1 MAYPATPLADQFSHP
16 TNPRSVLEDAP
27 DMHTKVDLQLNALR
41 AYMFGQP
48 TANLAQLRL
57 SHRAA
62 GATAIAANATIK
74 FDTTLTNTG
83 GGAWS
88 VATGLYTV
96 PAAGGLFLATA
107 YCTLATAVA
116 FRLYISGIPTSIFAS
131 GNINGCAIN
140 AIGRS
145 SRVRLVPIR
154 FAGGETVGVRVTAA
168 ISIEGITT
176 AGTEKNRFELIQI
189 GV

>member
-48 TANLAQLRL
+48 TANLAQFRA

-83 GGAWS
+83 GGSWS

-107 YCTLATAVA
+107 VCTLATTVA
-116 FRLYISGIPTSIFAS
+116 FRLYISGVPNTFGSA
-131 GNINGCAIN
+131 NINGCAISVI
-140 AIGRS
+140 ARS

-154 FAGGETVGVRVTAA
+154 FAGGETVGVRPTAA